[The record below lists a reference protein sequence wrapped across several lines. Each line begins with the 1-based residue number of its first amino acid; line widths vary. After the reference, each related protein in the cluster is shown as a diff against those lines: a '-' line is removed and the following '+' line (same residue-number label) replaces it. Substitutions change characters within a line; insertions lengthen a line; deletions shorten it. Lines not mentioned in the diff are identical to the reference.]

1 MSWNEFP
8 LSLWWTACGGGGCRS
23 RQSRRPW
30 PPLPTLRTT
39 RVGTCPLSNPKG
51 MWQWLRLPWSSHEH
65 VEGSQRS
72 DTVKKLGC
80 CRTVQV
86 DRLWHNSLFGLW
98 RTKSETRPDCD
109 LSYIVLRL
117 QQINTVSYTLCL
129 RFEKFFSV
137 QKYFKNK
144 QKKRVFLLNDSI
156 WYFLARL
163 FIEDLATCKKYIN
176 CELLKIHRILMSQVL
191 LQKTQK
197 TLFFR
202 KMLFL
207 VVRYYSTKT
216 QEAHKAVELQHF
228 VYFPNVQWAAVVNF
242 WKNTWFSEM

>member
-1 MSWNEFP
+1 MWVSFVTMVDC
-8 LSLWWTACGGGGCRS
+8 LWRWRVQESPVPTSMAASAHTSDDEGGNMRS
-23 RQSRRPW
+23 R
-30 PPLPTLRTT
+30 
-39 RVGTCPLSNPKG
+39 PLSNPKG

-144 QKKRVFLLNDSI
+144 QKK
-156 WYFLARL
+156 
-163 FIEDLATCKKYIN
+163 T
-176 CELLKIHRILMSQVL
+176 
-191 LQKTQK
+191 
-197 TLFFR
+197 FF
-202 KMLFL
+202 
-207 VVRYYSTKT
+207 
-216 QEAHKAVELQHF
+216 
-228 VYFPNVQWAAVVNF
+228 
-242 WKNTWFSEM
+242 FS